1 VRSHFL
7 SSSSGFFV
15 ALVLAP
21 APPLRTCLAG
31 DDGEGEDGGSGAGKE
46 GDGKGEGEGDQSGWI
61 FLMSRPAE
69 GLDPGRLD
77 PLADPPRR
85 PR

>member
-1 VRSHFL
+1 MRSHFL
-7 SSSSGFFV
+7 SFSSGFFV
-15 ALVLAP
+15 ALILAP

-31 DDGEGEDGGSGAGKE
+31 DDGEGEDDSSGAGEE

-61 FLMSRPAE
+61 FLANRPAE

-77 PLADPPRR
+77 PLDDHPRGS
-85 PR
+85 